1 MNALNRSL
9 GLILVLCIVIAA
21 VSVGVSVVYNPF
33 GIYGER
39 EEETIRYRD
48 GSFLETHED
57 DEVSAHFQWMG
68 HSFLSENTVSIQI
81 KYSGNP
87 IEHFDEKEIVFL
99 INGRECGWLGQIV
112 KGQGGRVTMVED
124 GATIYILATFKCTVK
139 KGDTLTFKYQPLN
152 LEVSA
157 QL

>member
-1 MNALNRSL
+1 MNGLNRSL
-9 GLILVLCIVIAA
+9 GLILAFCILIAV
-21 VSVGVSVVYNPF
+21 VSIGVSIVYNPF
-33 GIYGER
+33 GINGER
-39 EEETIRYRD
+39 EKETIMYRD

-57 DEVSAHFQWMG
+57 DEVGAHFQWMG

-81 KYSGNP
+81 KYSGPP
-87 IEHFDEKEIVFL
+87 IEHFDEKDIVFL
-99 INGRECGWLGQIV
+99 INGQECGWIGQIV

-124 GATIYILATFKCTVK
+124 GGTIYILATFKCTVK
-139 KGDTLTFKYQPLN
+139 KGDTLTFKYQSLD